1 MLGKKPD
8 ERVEVPVGGKIRP
21 THPTPQIM
29 LPVPHPGRREVI
41 NDRVLAIAKLL
52 ALNEHTSERDHLD
65 HVCPPRRMNITAV
78 GIREGHAVMLSLA
91 CHRRLGPTEQTR
103 RLRRPPHTPRYE
115 PG

>member
-1 MLGKKPD
+1 
-8 ERVEVPVGGKIRP
+8 
-21 THPTPQIM
+21 
-29 LPVPHPGRREVI
+29 
-41 NDRVLAIAKLL
+41 
-52 ALNEHTSERDHLD
+52 
-65 HVCPPRRMNITAV
+65 MNITAV